1 MLMSSCGGPR
11 RIRHHGRSSRRR
23 HGNSRDL
30 RESDESLVDPS
41 DALKAWV
48 LVGRSALE
56 RTARTYR
63 ATITYKDL
71 AEEVQSVS
79 GIRTKRLL
87 QHWIGH
93 VLGAVSNGCH
103 AAGEPLLSSLCV
115 RADGTVGPGY
125 AIAVVDNL
133 GGEPPDDLDMHAA
146 IERLNCYRHFGAV
159 LPEDGGSPA
168 LTQQVAAARNRKQRQ
183 TSPRSR
189 HGRFVRRAISCCPY
203 PGSATTVHRIMRP
216 RHRIPHR
223 CQGP

>member
-1 MLMSSCGGPR
+1 MVGPAVDAMATP
-11 RIRHHGRSSRRR
+11 GTY
-23 HGNSRDL
+23 

-183 TSPRSR
+183 TSPAESS
-189 HGRFVRRAISCCPY
+189 RAICPTCHLML
-203 PGSATTVHRIMRP
+203 PISGQCDNCS
-216 RHRIPHR
+216 
-223 CQGP
+223 